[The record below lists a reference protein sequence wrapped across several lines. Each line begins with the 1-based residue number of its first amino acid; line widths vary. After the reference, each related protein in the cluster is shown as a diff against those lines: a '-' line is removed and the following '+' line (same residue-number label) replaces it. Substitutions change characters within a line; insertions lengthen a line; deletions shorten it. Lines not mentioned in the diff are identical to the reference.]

1 MSIHKCP
8 IIYSAAAA
16 ALFWAGGAVAQVGV
30 TADKIII
37 GHSAGFTGSVAG
49 TVKELTAGA
58 KAYFDAVNAKGGVH
72 GRKIVLESMDD
83 GFDPKRTPE
92 VIQKLIEEK
101 KVFALFLSRGT
112 PTNEA
117 ALPVIEKYKVPL
129 IGPSTGAMSMYEPPR
144 KYLFPVRASY
154 RSETFKIVDQ
164 LVSMGIA
171 KIAVVY
177 TDDSFGKDGLTGVQQ
192 AMKEKNIVPVA
203 VAGYPRGTIKVE
215 EAVATIAKT
224 EPQAVIMTVL
234 ADAGVA
240 FVKQM
245 KKTGQSPLFLTLSNN
260 SSNAFIKNLGADGP
274 GVAVSQ
280 VSPYPF
286 SATVPIVKEFQDAI
300 SQSKDV
306 AASYAS
312 MEGFIAA
319 KVLVEGLKRAG
330 PKPTREKLVTALES
344 MNRFDLGGIDV
355 TYGPGTRTGTRYID
369 ITIVSKAGVFI
380 R

>member
-1 MSIHKCP
+1 
-8 IIYSAAAA
+8 
-16 ALFWAGGAVAQVGV
+16 V
-30 TADKIII
+30 
-37 GHSAGFTGSVAG
+37 
-49 TVKELTAGA
+49 
-58 KAYFDAVNAKGGVH
+58 
-72 GRKIVLESMDD
+72 DD
-83 GFDPKRTPE
+83 GFDPKRTPD
-92 VIQKLIEEK
+92 VIRKLIEEK

-117 ALPVIEKYKVPL
+117 AIPVIEKYKVPL
-129 IGPSTGAMSMYEPPR
+129 IGPSTGAMSMYEPPH

-164 LVSMGIA
+164 LANMGIG

-177 TDDSFGKDGLTGVQQ
+177 TDDSFGKDGLSGVQQ
-192 AMKEKNIVPVA
+192 ALKEKNITPVA
-203 VAGYPRGTIKVE
+203 VANYPRGTTKVE

-224 EPQAVIMTVL
+224 QPQAVIMVVL
-234 ADAGVA
+234 ADGGVA

-260 SSNAFIKNLGADGP
+260 SSNAFIKNLGEDGP

-286 SATVPIVKEFQDAI
+286 AATVPIVKEFLDAI
-300 SQSKDV
+300 SGKKDV

-312 MEGFIAA
+312 IEGFIAA

-330 PKPTREKLVTALES
+330 PRPTREKLVAALES
-344 MNRFDLGGIDV
+344 LKRFDLGGIDV
-355 TYGPGTRTGTRYID
+355 TYGPGIRTGTSYID
-369 ITIVSKAGVFI
+369 ITIVSRTGKFV

>member
-1 MSIHKCP
+1 MCTHKFLIKYP
-8 IIYSAAAA
+8 AAAA
-16 ALFWAGGAVAQVGV
+16 ALFLAGGAVAQVGV

-37 GHSAGFTGSVAG
+37 GQSAGFTGSIAG

-58 KAYFDAVNAKGGVH
+58 KAYLDAVNARGGVH

-83 GFDPKRTPE
+83 GLDPKRTPE
-92 VIQKLIEEK
+92 VIQKLIVEK

-117 ALPVIEKYKVPL
+117 AIPVIEKYKVPL

-154 RSETFKIVDQ
+154 RSETFKIVNQ
-164 LVSMGIA
+164 LATMGIA

-177 TDDSFGKDGLTGVQQ
+177 TDDSFGKDGLSGVQQ
-192 AMKEKNIVPVA
+192 ALKEKNITPVA
-203 VAGYPRGTIKVE
+203 VASHPRGTTKVE
-215 EAVATIAKT
+215 EAVATIAKA
-224 EPQAVIMTVL
+224 EPQAVLMTVL

-245 KKTGQSPLFLTLSNN
+245 KKAGQSPLFLTLSNN
-260 SSNAFIKNLGADGP
+260 SSNAFIKNLGEDGA

-286 SATVPIVKEFQDAI
+286 AGTDPISKEFLDLI
-300 SQSKDV
+300 KGKEDV
-306 AASYAS
+306 SASYAS

-319 KVLVEGLKRAG
+319 KVLVEGLRRAG
-330 PKPTREKLVTALES
+330 PKPTREGLITALES
-344 MNRFDLGGIDV
+344 MRSVDLGGVIV
-355 TYGPGTRTGTRYID
+355 SYGPGVRTGTSYID
-369 ITIVSKAGVFI
+369 ITIVSKTGKFM

>member
-1 MSIHKCP
+1 MPIHKFL
-8 IIYSAAAA
+8 IKYSAAAA
-16 ALFWAGGAVAQVGV
+16 ALFLACGAIAQTGV

-37 GHSAGFTGSVAG
+37 GQSAGFTGSVAG

-58 KAYFDAVNAKGGVH
+58 KAYLDAVNAKGGVH
-72 GRKIVLESMDD
+72 GRRIVLESMDD
-83 GFDPKRTPE
+83 GFDPKKTPE
-92 VIQKLIEEK
+92 IMQKLILEK

-117 ALPVIEKYKVPL
+117 AIPVLEKYKVPL

-144 KYLFPVRASY
+144 RYLFPVRASY

-164 LVSMGIA
+164 LANMGIA
-171 KIAVVY
+171 RIAVVY
-177 TDDSFGKDGLTGVQQ
+177 TDDSFGKDCLAGVQQ
-192 AMKEKNIVPVA
+192 AMKEKNITPVA
-203 VAGYPRGTIKVE
+203 VANHERGTIKVE
-215 EAVATIAKT
+215 EAVATIAKAQ
-224 EPQAVIMTVL
+224 PQAVIMTVL

-245 KKTGQSPLFLTLSNN
+245 KKAGQSPLFMTLSNN
-260 SSNAFIKNLGADGP
+260 SSNAFIKNLGEDGP

-286 SATVPIVKEFQDAI
+286 SATIPIVKEFQDSI
-300 SQSKDV
+300 KGKQDV

-330 PKPTREKLVTALES
+330 PKPTREKLVAALES
-344 MNRFDLGGIDV
+344 MNRFDLGGLDV
-355 TYGPGTRTGTRYID
+355 TYGPGKRTGTSYID
-369 ITIVSKAGVFI
+369 ITIVSKTGKFM